1 MSSQTPVLDS
11 ARVGCEDWDAG
22 SKALEPSAKTG
33 FDRAEFVLGRKN
45 IQHEIGDDVRFDT
58 GNLLYRSGV
67 LIVRD
72 KPVERQL
79 QKLP

>member
-1 MSSQTPVLDS
+1 MSSQAPVLDS
-11 ARVGCEDWDAG
+11 ARIGCEDWDAG

-33 FDRAEFVLGRKN
+33 FDRAEFVPGRKN
-45 IQHEIGDDVRFDT
+45 IQHEIGDDV
-58 GNLLYRSGV
+58 

-79 QKLP
+79 HKLP

>member
-1 MSSQTPVLDS
+1 MSSQAPVLDS
-11 ARVGCEDWDAG
+11 ARIGCEDWDAG

-45 IQHEIGDDVRFDT
+45 IQHEIGDDV
-58 GNLLYRSGV
+58 

-79 QKLP
+79 HKLP

>member
-33 FDRAEFVLGRKN
+33 FDRAELVLGREN
-45 IQHEIGDDVRFDT
+45 IQHEIGDDV
-58 GNLLYRSGV
+58 
-67 LIVRD
+67 LIVHD

-79 QKLP
+79 HKLP

>member
-45 IQHEIGDDVRFDT
+45 IQHEIGDDV
-58 GNLLYRSGV
+58 

-79 QKLP
+79 HKLP